1 MKKLLFLL
9 SIVLFVCAC
18 DPADTSSKKSSDRF
32 PTPSPSVS
40 QPGNVEWGDNS
51 SSSNG
56 FVSVSLPSSSNTNSE
71 SKKLLLELI
80 KNACALEEDVYLE
93 SELASLSID
102 SLTFVGMLVEIEETF
117 DVVFDIELMDIRKWE
132 FVNDIYV
139 CLEAMVNAKKCNR

>member
-56 FVSVSLPSSSNTNSE
+56 FVSVSLPSNSNENNTSSSNINNESSGDKVSSSVVSSE
-71 SKKLLLELI
+71 NKESSNVVSSENKESSSSSSNK
-80 KNACALEEDVYLE
+80 EDKPSNILPGE
-93 SELASLSID
+93 GFGGLH
-102 SLTFVGMLVEIEETF
+102 
-117 DVVFDIELMDIRKWE
+117 
-132 FVNDIYV
+132 
-139 CLEAMVNAKKCNR
+139 

>member
-56 FVSVSLPSSSNTNSE
+56 FASVSLPSNSNEKNTSSSNINNESSGDKVSSSVISSENKESSNVVNSE
-71 SKKLLLELI
+71 NKESSSSSSSK
-80 KNACALEEDVYLE
+80 EDKPSNILPGE
-93 SELASLSID
+93 GFGGLH
-102 SLTFVGMLVEIEETF
+102 
-117 DVVFDIELMDIRKWE
+117 
-132 FVNDIYV
+132 
-139 CLEAMVNAKKCNR
+139 

>member
-18 DPADTSSKKSSDRF
+18 DPSDTSSKKSSDRF

-56 FVSVSLPSSSNTNSE
+56 FVSVSLPSNSNENNTSSSNINNESSGDKVSSSVISSE
-71 SKKLLLELI
+71 NKESSNVVSSENKESSSSSSNK
-80 KNACALEEDVYLE
+80 EDKPSNILPGE
-93 SELASLSID
+93 GFGGLH
-102 SLTFVGMLVEIEETF
+102 
-117 DVVFDIELMDIRKWE
+117 
-132 FVNDIYV
+132 
-139 CLEAMVNAKKCNR
+139 

>member
-56 FVSVSLPSSSNTNSE
+56 FASVSLPSNSNENNTSSSNINNESSSGDKVSSSVISSE
-71 SKKLLLELI
+71 NKESSNVVSSENKESSSSSSNK
-80 KNACALEEDVYLE
+80 EDKPSNILPGE
-93 SELASLSID
+93 GFGGLH
-102 SLTFVGMLVEIEETF
+102 
-117 DVVFDIELMDIRKWE
+117 
-132 FVNDIYV
+132 
-139 CLEAMVNAKKCNR
+139 

>member
-56 FVSVSLPSSSNTNSE
+56 FASVSLPSNSNENNTSSSNINNESSSGDKVSSSVISSENKESSNVVNSE
-71 SKKLLLELI
+71 NKESSSSSSSK
-80 KNACALEEDVYLE
+80 EDKPSNILPGE
-93 SELASLSID
+93 GFGGLH
-102 SLTFVGMLVEIEETF
+102 
-117 DVVFDIELMDIRKWE
+117 
-132 FVNDIYV
+132 
-139 CLEAMVNAKKCNR
+139 

>member
-18 DPADTSSKKSSDRF
+18 DPSDTSSKKSSDRF

-56 FVSVSLPSSSNTNSE
+56 FASVSLPSNSNENNTSSSNINNESSSGDKVSSSVISSENKESSNVVNSE
-71 SKKLLLELI
+71 NKESSSSSSSK
-80 KNACALEEDVYLE
+80 EDKPSNILPGE
-93 SELASLSID
+93 GFGGLH
-102 SLTFVGMLVEIEETF
+102 
-117 DVVFDIELMDIRKWE
+117 
-132 FVNDIYV
+132 
-139 CLEAMVNAKKCNR
+139 

>member
-56 FVSVSLPSSSNTNSE
+56 FASVSLPSNSNENNTSSSNINNESSSSDKVSSSIISSE
-71 SKKLLLELI
+71 NK
-80 KNACALEEDVYLE
+80 E
-93 SELASLSID
+93 SSN
-102 SLTFVGMLVEIEETF
+102 
-117 DVVFDIELMDIRKWE
+117 VVS
-132 FVNDIYV
+132 
-139 CLEAMVNAKKCNR
+139 

>member
-56 FVSVSLPSSSNTNSE
+56 FASVSLPSNSNENNTSSSNINNESSSGDKVSSSVISSENKDSSNVVNSE
-71 SKKLLLELI
+71 NKESSSSSSSK
-80 KNACALEEDVYLE
+80 EDKPSNILPGE
-93 SELASLSID
+93 GFGGLH
-102 SLTFVGMLVEIEETF
+102 
-117 DVVFDIELMDIRKWE
+117 
-132 FVNDIYV
+132 
-139 CLEAMVNAKKCNR
+139 

>member
-56 FVSVSLPSSSNTNSE
+56 FASVSLPSNSNENNTSSSNINNESSSGDKVSSSVISSENKESSNVVNSE
-71 SKKLLLELI
+71 NKESSSSSSNK
-80 KNACALEEDVYLE
+80 EDKPSNILPGE
-93 SELASLSID
+93 GFGGLH
-102 SLTFVGMLVEIEETF
+102 
-117 DVVFDIELMDIRKWE
+117 
-132 FVNDIYV
+132 
-139 CLEAMVNAKKCNR
+139 

>member
-51 SSSNG
+51 SSSNP

-71 SKKLLLELI
+71 SSSSDKVSSSVISSENKESSNVVNSEN
-80 KNACALEEDVYLE
+80 KESSSSSSSKEDKPSNILPGE
-93 SELASLSID
+93 GFGGLH
-102 SLTFVGMLVEIEETF
+102 
-117 DVVFDIELMDIRKWE
+117 
-132 FVNDIYV
+132 
-139 CLEAMVNAKKCNR
+139 